1 MEHQAPALFVAL
13 EQSALGA
20 AMRESLWLYPVANV
34 GHILALACF
43 AGALAVMDLRLIGA
57 FAATAPG
64 PLIARARRVVILALG
79 AQILTGFLLFAA
91 EASHV
96 VRNPVF
102 LFKMGLLAAGLLNV
116 AVFEFGA
123 KRAVQALPSAAPMPR
138 AARVAGYT
146 SLAIWLAVAALGRSI
161 AYF

>member
-1 MEHQAPALFVAL
+1 MQHQASAIFTAL
-13 EQSALGA
+13 EHSAFGA
-20 AMRESLWLYPVANV
+20 AIRESIWIYPLANV

-64 PLIARARRVVILALG
+64 PLIARARRAVVAALAAL
-79 AQILTGFLLFAA
+79 AATGFLLFAA
-91 EASHV
+91 EASHI

-102 LFKMGLLAAGLLNV
+102 LVKMAFVAAGLVNV
-116 AVFEFGA
+116 VLFEA
-123 KRAVQALPSAAPMPR
+123 LARPVVARLPSGAPMPARAR
-138 AARVAGYT
+138 AAGFT
-146 SLAIWLAVAALGRSI
+146 SLGIWLVVAACGRSI